1 MLIHIEAAA
10 KMIGVIP
17 GELFHSLTR
26 TGEIMGIKLPKATN
40 TNRGGIMPRYMFDM
54 DEFIKFS
61 SKIRNLKKSSAGNNH
76 IGRKR

>member
-1 MLIHIEAAA
+1 
-10 KMIGVIP
+10 
-17 GELFHSLTR
+17 
-26 TGEIMGIKLPKATN
+26 MGIKLPKATN